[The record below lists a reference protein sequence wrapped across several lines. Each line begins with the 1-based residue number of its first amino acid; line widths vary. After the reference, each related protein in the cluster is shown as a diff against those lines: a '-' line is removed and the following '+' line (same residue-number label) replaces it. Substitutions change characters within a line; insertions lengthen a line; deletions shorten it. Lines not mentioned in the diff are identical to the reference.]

1 MCDLAFALFVSFI
14 DVKGVES
21 RFFKLF
27 KSDSDSDS
35 RCLRLPTMTP
45 TPGPARPAVF
55 KNTPGRLY
63 SGTMLF

>member
-27 KSDSDSDS
+27 KSDSDS

>member
-21 RFFKLF
+21 RFFKHF
-27 KSDSDSDS
+27 KSDTHTDSP
-35 RCLRLPTMTP
+35 CLRQPTMTP